1 MPLYASSKQYE
12 PLADSSEAEA
22 CLSHSE
28 DFKSGGN
35 AEGRPSTKRRTS
47 IISCLLY
54 GLGFVS
60 GYLVH
65 HFARPVQAS
74 AYDKEFIWCSSWW
87 AHIEASSRLNALWR
101 AWETLRLDET
111 LGLAD
116 WWNNYA
122 DPTMRVLFAPKGPFQ
137 GCTAEVHR
145 PANHALPVLP
155 PPDGLFSTS

>member
-1 MPLYASSKQYE
+1 MDPQSHYE
-12 PLADSSEAEA
+12 ADDDLDPFAPDAPEV
-22 CLSHSE
+22 
-28 DFKSGGN
+28 SGM
-35 AEGRPSTKRRTS
+35 EETKAQSQLIFPT
-47 IISCLLY
+47 LDA
-54 GLGFVS
+54 FVS
-60 GYLVH
+60 EYLVH

-101 AWETLRLDET
+101 AWEALRLDET

-137 GCTAEVHR
+137 GCTAEVHK
-145 PANHALPVLP
+145 PANPSLPVSP
-155 PPDGLFSTS
+155 APEGLFS